1 MYVNTISLSTRIQR
15 IPVPNP
21 YRELFQAPGA
31 AGFVLAGA
39 IARLPLPMIGIGIIT
54 MLSQVRGAYTLAGAV
69 AATFALATA
78 LLAPRISRLVDR
90 HGQGRVLPLAAGVC
104 VMALIGLSASVH
116 WNAPDWVLFV
126 FAALAGSLPS
136 MPAMIRARWT
146 EIFRDRPELRTAYAL
161 ESVADELS
169 FIVGP
174 PLAVGLSV
182 ALFPQAGPLAAAL
195 LLAVGVTAFVMQRA
209 TAPAVQFREAG
220 RQAPVLRM
228 PRMRPL
234 LAMMSAMGVIVG
246 TIDVLSVAFAR
257 QQGMPAG
264 ASLVLSAYA
273 LGSCVAGLV
282 FGVLKFQMPLP
293 RLLAIAAGVTAFTT
307 LPLLLVNDLLT
318 LSLGVLLA
326 GLSFAP
332 TMIIAMALVESS
344 VPGNRL
350 TEGLTWL
357 VTGLGAGVAAG
368 AALAGWVVDHHG
380 VSAGFWT
387 AVGAGAVVLLVALPG
402 ARLRAA
408 EHVRAQSAD
417 C

>member
-1 MYVNTISLSTRIQR
+1 M
-15 IPVPNP
+15 PNP
-21 YRELFQAPGA
+21 YRELFKAPGA
-31 AGFVLAGA
+31 IGFVLAGA

-78 LLAPRISRLVDR
+78 LMAPRISRLVDR
-90 HGQGRVLPLAAGVC
+90 HGQGKVLPVAAGVC
-104 VMALIGLSASVH
+104 VMALIGLAACVQ
-116 WNAPDWVLFV
+116 WNAPDWTLFV
-126 FAALAGSLPS
+126 FAALAGALPS

-146 EIFRDRPELRTAYAL
+146 EIFRDQPELRTAYAL

-174 PLAVGLSV
+174 PVAVGLSV
-182 ALFPQAGPLAAAL
+182 VFFPQAGPLVAAL
-195 LLAVGVTAFVMQRA
+195 LLAVGVTAFVLQRA
-209 TAPAVQFREAG
+209 TAPTVQQREAG
-220 RQAPVLRM
+220 REASVLRM
-228 PRMRPL
+228 PRMGPL
-234 LAMMSAMGVIVG
+234 VALMTAMGVIVG

-257 QQGMPAG
+257 AQGMPAG

-282 FGVLKFQMPLP
+282 FGVLKFQMPLA
-293 RLLAIAAGVTAFTT
+293 RMLSIAAGVTAFTT
-307 LPLLLVNDLLT
+307 VPLLLVNDLISLT
-318 LSLGVLLA
+318 LGVLLA

-344 VPGNRL
+344 VPSRRL

-368 AALAGWVVDHHG
+368 AALAGWVVDHYG

-387 AVGAGAVVLLVALPG
+387 AVVAGAIVLLVSLPG
-402 ARLRAA
+402 ARASAIKHAA
-408 EHVRAQSAD
+408 ASDSGR
-417 C
+417 

>member
-1 MYVNTISLSTRIQR
+1 M
-15 IPVPNP
+15 PNP

-31 AGFVLAGA
+31 LGFVLAGA

-54 MLSQVRGAYTLAGAV
+54 MLSEVRGAYTLAGAV

-90 HGQGRVLPLAAGVC
+90 HGQGRVLPVAAMVC
-104 VMALIGLSASVH
+104 VLALIGLSACVH
-116 WNAPDWVLFV
+116 WNAPDWTLFV
-126 FAALAGSLPS
+126 FAALAGALPS

-146 EIFRDRPELRTAYAL
+146 EIFRDQPQLRTAYAL

-174 PLAVGLSV
+174 PFAVGLSV

-195 LLAVGVTAFVMQRA
+195 LLAVGVTAFVLQRA
-209 TAPAVQFREAG
+209 TAPAVQHREAG
-220 RQAPVLRM
+220 RVESVLRV
-228 PRMRPL
+228 PPMRSL
-234 LAMMSAMGVIVG
+234 VAMMSAMGVIVG

-257 QQGMPAG
+257 AQGVPAG
-264 ASLVLSAYA
+264 ASLILSAYA

-282 FGVLKFQMPLP
+282 FGVMKFQMPLP
-293 RLLAIAAGVTAFTT
+293 RMLSIAAAVTAFTT
-307 LPLLLVNDLLT
+307 LPLLLVNDLIT

-332 TMIIAMALVESS
+332 TMIIGMALVETS
-344 VPGNRL
+344 VPGQRL

-368 AALAGWVVDHHG
+368 AALAGWVVDHYG
-380 VSAGFWT
+380 VGAGFWT
-387 AVGAGAVVLLVALPG
+387 AVVAGAIVLLVAVAG
-402 ARLRAA
+402 ARGAA
-408 EHVRAQSAD
+408 AGREVS
-417 C
+417 

>member
-1 MYVNTISLSTRIQR
+1 MFKRLS
-15 IPVPNP
+15 VPNP
-21 YRELFQAPGA
+21 YRELFKAPGA
-31 AGFVLAGA
+31 TGFVLAGA

-54 MLSQVRGAYTLAGAV
+54 MLSEVRGSYALAGAV

-90 HGQGRVLPLAAGVC
+90 HGQGRVLPIAATICVAALICLAAC
-104 VMALIGLSASVH
+104 VQWS
-116 WNAPDWVLFV
+116 APDWTLFL
-126 FAALAGSLPS
+126 FAALAGTLPS

-146 EIFRDRPELRTAYAL
+146 EIFRDQPQLRTAYAL

-169 FIVGP
+169 FILGP

-195 LLAVGVTAFVMQRA
+195 LLALGVTAFVLQRA
-209 TAPAVQFREAG
+209 TAPSVQVRQAGREAS
-220 RQAPVLRM
+220 VLRM
-228 PRMRPL
+228 PSMRAL
-234 LAMMSAMGVIVG
+234 VAMMSAMGVIVG

-257 QQGMPAG
+257 AQGVPAG

-282 FGVLKFQMPLP
+282 FGVMKFQMPLA
-293 RLLAIAAGVTAFTT
+293 RMLSIAAAVTAFTT
-307 LPLLLVNDLLT
+307 VPLLWVDDLIT

-332 TMIIAMALVESS
+332 TMIIAMALVETS
-344 VPGNRL
+344 VPGQRL

-368 AALAGWVVDHHG
+368 AAMAGWVVDHYG
-380 VSAGFWT
+380 VQAGFWT

-402 ARLRAA
+402 GRARAA
-408 EHVRAQSAD
+408 ASAA
-417 C
+417 

>member
-1 MYVNTISLSTRIQR
+1 M
-15 IPVPNP
+15 PNP

-104 VMALIGLSASVH
+104 VTALIGLSASVH
-116 WNAPDWVLFV
+116 WNAPDWVLFI

-220 RQAPVLRM
+220 RQASVLRM
-228 PRMRPL
+228 FRMRPL

-387 AVGAGAVVLLVALPG
+387 AVGAGAIVLLVALPG
-402 ARLRAA
+402 ARVRAA
-408 EHVRAQSAD
+408 EPVRA
-417 C
+417 

>member
-15 IPVPNP
+15 TPVPNP

-104 VMALIGLSASVH
+104 VTALIGLSASVH
-116 WNAPDWVLFV
+116 WNAPDWVLFI

-220 RQAPVLRM
+220 RQASVLRM
-228 PRMRPL
+228 FRMRPL

-387 AVGAGAVVLLVALPG
+387 AVGAGAIVLLVALPG
-402 ARLRAA
+402 ARVRAA
-408 EHVRAQSAD
+408 EPVRA
-417 C
+417 

>member
-1 MYVNTISLSTRIQR
+1 MS
-15 IPVPNP
+15 NP

-31 AGFVLAGA
+31 LGFVLAGA
-39 IARLPLPMIGIGIIT
+39 VARLPLPMIGIGIIT
-54 MLSQVRGAYTLAGAV
+54 MLSEVRGAYALAGAV

-90 HGQGRVLPLAAGVC
+90 HGQGRVLPVAAGLCIAGLLGLAAC
-104 VMALIGLSASVH
+104 AY
-116 WNAPDWVLFV
+116 WNAPDWTLFA
-126 FAALAGSLPS
+126 FAALTGALPS

-146 EIFRDRPELRTAYAL
+146 EIFRDRPQLRTAYAL

-174 PLAVGLSV
+174 PLSVGLSV
-182 ALFPQAGPLAAAL
+182 LFFPQAAPLAAAV
-195 LLAVGVTAFVMQRA
+195 LLAVGVTAFVLQRA
-209 TAPAVQFREAG
+209 TEPVLRFKQEG
-220 RQAPVLRM
+220 PQESVLRM
-228 PRMRPL
+228 PPMCAL
-234 LAMMSAMGVIVG
+234 LAMMAAMGIIVG

-282 FGVLKFQMPLP
+282 FGVLKFRMPLA
-293 RLLAIAAGVTAFTT
+293 RLLVVAAAVTAFTT
-307 LPLLLVNDLLT
+307 IPLLLVNDLLS

-344 VPGNRL
+344 VPGHRL

-368 AALAGWVVDHHG
+368 AALAGWVVDHYG

-387 AVGAGAVVLLVALPG
+387 AVGAGAIVLLAALPVARG
-402 ARLRAA
+402 AGRADA
-408 EHVRAQSAD
+408 
-417 C
+417 

>member
-1 MYVNTISLSTRIQR
+1 MS
-15 IPVPNP
+15 NP
-21 YRELFQAPGA
+21 YRELFKAPGA
-31 AGFVLAGA
+31 LGFVLAGA

-54 MLSQVRGAYTLAGAV
+54 MLSEVRGAYTLAGAV

-90 HGQGRVLPLAAGVC
+90 HGQGRVLPVASGIC
-104 VMALIGLSASVH
+104 VLALIALCACVYWS
-116 WNAPDWVLFV
+116 APDWTLFV
-126 FAALAGSLPS
+126 FAALSGTLPS

-146 EIFRDRPELRTAYAL
+146 EIFRDQPQLRTAYAL

-174 PLAVGLSV
+174 PFAVGLSV

-195 LLAVGVTAFVMQRA
+195 LLAVGVTAFVLQRA
-209 TAPAVQFREAG
+209 TAPAVQQHEAG
-220 RQAPVLRM
+220 RAASVLRM
-228 PRMRPL
+228 PPMRAL
-234 LAMMSAMGVIVG
+234 VAMMSAMGVIVG

-257 QQGMPAG
+257 AQGVPAG

-282 FGVLKFQMPLP
+282 FGVLKFQMPLA
-293 RLLAIAAGVTAFTT
+293 RLLSIAAAVTALTT
-307 LPLLLVNDLLT
+307 LPLLLVNDLV
-318 LSLGVLLA
+318 SLAFGVLLA

-332 TMIIAMALVESS
+332 TMIIAMALVETS
-344 VPGNRL
+344 VPGQRL

-380 VSAGFWT
+380 VGAGFWT
-387 AVGAGAVVLLVALPG
+387 AVVAGAIVLLVALPG
-402 ARLRAA
+402 ARRPTAERA
-408 EHVRAQSAD
+408 VS
-417 C
+417 

>member
-1 MYVNTISLSTRIQR
+1 MS
-15 IPVPNP
+15 NP
-21 YRELFQAPGA
+21 YRELFKAPGA
-31 AGFVLAGA
+31 LGFVLAGA

-54 MLSQVRGAYTLAGAV
+54 MLSEVRGAYTLAGAV

-90 HGQGRVLPLAAGVC
+90 HGQGRVLPVAAGIC
-104 VMALIGLSASVH
+104 VLALIALCACVYWS
-116 WNAPDWVLFV
+116 APDWTLFV
-126 FAALAGSLPS
+126 FAAMSGTLPS

-146 EIFRDRPELRTAYAL
+146 EIFRDQPQLRTAYAL
-161 ESVADELS
+161 ESVTDELS

-174 PLAVGLSV
+174 PFAVGLSV

-195 LLAVGVTAFVMQRA
+195 LLAVGVTAFVLQRA
-209 TAPAVQFREAG
+209 TAPAVQQHEAG
-220 RQAPVLRM
+220 RAASVLRM
-228 PRMRPL
+228 PPMRAL
-234 LAMMSAMGVIVG
+234 VAMMSAMGVIVG

-257 QQGMPAG
+257 AQGVPAG

-282 FGVLKFQMPLP
+282 FGVLKFQMPLA
-293 RLLAIAAGVTAFTT
+293 RLLSIAAAVTALTT
-307 LPLLLVNDLLT
+307 LPLLLVNDLV
-318 LSLGVLLA
+318 SLAFGVLLA

-332 TMIIAMALVESS
+332 TMIIAMALVETS
-344 VPGNRL
+344 VPGQRL

-380 VSAGFWT
+380 VGAGFWT
-387 AVGAGAVVLLVALPG
+387 AVVAGAIVLLVALPG
-402 ARLRAA
+402 ARRPAA
-408 EHVRAQSAD
+408 ERAVS
-417 C
+417 

>member
-1 MYVNTISLSTRIQR
+1 M
-15 IPVPNP
+15 PNP
-21 YRELFQAPGA
+21 YRELFKAPGA

-39 IARLPLPMIGIGIIT
+39 IARLPLPMTGIGIIT

-69 AATFALATA
+69 AAVFALATA

-90 HGQGRVLPLAAGVC
+90 YGQGKVLPLAAGIC
-104 VMALIGLSASVH
+104 VLALIGLSASVH
-116 WNAPDWVLFV
+116 WGAPDWVLFV

-146 EIFRDRPELRTAYAL
+146 EIYRDQPELRTAYAL

-174 PLAVGLSV
+174 PLAVGLCV
-182 ALFPQAGPLAAAL
+182 GLFPQAGPLAAAL

-209 TAPAVQFREAG
+209 TAPAVQFRESG
-220 RQAPVLRM
+220 RQASVLRM

-257 QQGMPAG
+257 QQGFPAG

-282 FGVLKFQMPLP
+282 FGVLKFQMPLA
-293 RLLAIAAGVTAFTT
+293 RLLALAAAVTAFTT
-307 LPLLLVNDLLT
+307 LPLLLVHDLLT
-318 LSLGVLLA
+318 LSLGVLVA

-344 VPGNRL
+344 VPASRL

-368 AALAGWVVDHHG
+368 AAMAGWVVDHHG
-380 VSAGFWT
+380 VGAGFWT
-387 AVGAGAVVLLVALPG
+387 AAGAGAVVLLVALPG
-402 ARLRAA
+402 ARRRAA
-408 EHVRAQSAD
+408 GDTPAQEAR

>member
-1 MYVNTISLSTRIQR
+1 MS
-15 IPVPNP
+15 NP

-31 AGFVLAGA
+31 LGFVLAGA

-54 MLSQVRGAYTLAGAV
+54 MLSEVRGAYALAGGV

-90 HGQGRVLPLAAGVC
+90 HGQGRVLPVAAGLSVAGLVGLAAC
-104 VMALIGLSASVH
+104 VQWG
-116 WNAPDWVLFV
+116 APDWTLFL
-126 FAALAGSLPS
+126 FAALAGALPS

-146 EIFRDRPELRTAYAL
+146 EIFRDQPQLRTAYAL

-182 ALFPQAGPLAAAL
+182 LFFPQAGPLFAAL
-195 LLAVGVTAFVMQRA
+195 LLAAGVTAFVLQRA
-209 TAPAVQFREAG
+209 TAPAVRFRQEG
-220 RQAPVLRM
+220 RQASVLRM
-228 PRMRPL
+228 PPMLSL
-234 LAMMSAMGVIVG
+234 LAMMAAMGVIVG

-257 QQGMPAG
+257 QQGFPAG
-264 ASLVLSAYA
+264 ASLVLSSYA

-282 FGVLKFQMPLP
+282 FGVLKFQMPLA
-293 RLLAIAAGVTAFTT
+293 RLLVVAAAVTALTT
-307 LPLLLVNDLLT
+307 VPLLLVNDLLT
-318 LSLGVLLA
+318 LALGVLLA

-332 TMIIAMALVESS
+332 TMIIAMALVEGS
-344 VPGNRL
+344 VPGHRL

-380 VSAGFWT
+380 VGAGFWT
-387 AVGAGAVVLLVALPG
+387 AVCAGAIVLLAALPAGRGRVAGRAG
-402 ARLRAA
+402 A
-408 EHVRAQSAD
+408 
-417 C
+417 

>member
-1 MYVNTISLSTRIQR
+1 M
-15 IPVPNP
+15 PNP
-21 YRELFQAPGA
+21 YRELFKAPGA
-31 AGFVLAGA
+31 IGFVLAGA

-78 LLAPRISRLVDR
+78 LMAPRISRLVDR
-90 HGQGRVLPLAAGVC
+90 HGQGKVLPVAAGVC
-104 VMALIGLSASVH
+104 VMALIGLAACVQ
-116 WNAPDWVLFV
+116 WNAPDWALFV
-126 FAALAGSLPS
+126 FAALAGALPS

-146 EIFRDRPELRTAYAL
+146 EIFRDQPELRTAYAL

-174 PLAVGLSV
+174 PVAVGLSV
-182 ALFPQAGPLAAAL
+182 VFFPQAGPLVAAL
-195 LLAVGVTAFVMQRA
+195 LLAVGVTAFVLQRA
-209 TAPAVQFREAG
+209 TAPTVQQREAG
-220 RQAPVLRM
+220 REASVLRM
-228 PRMRPL
+228 PRMGPL
-234 LAMMSAMGVIVG
+234 VALMTAMGVIVG

-257 QQGMPAG
+257 AQGMPAG

-282 FGVLKFQMPLP
+282 FGVLKFQMPLA
-293 RLLAIAAGVTAFTT
+293 RMLSIAAGVTAFTT
-307 LPLLLVNDLLT
+307 VPLLLVNDLISLT
-318 LSLGVLLA
+318 LGVLLA

-344 VPGNRL
+344 VPARRL

-368 AALAGWVVDHHG
+368 AALAGWVVDHYG

-387 AVGAGAVVLLVALPG
+387 AVAAGAIVLLVSLPG
-402 ARLRAA
+402 ARESAIKHAA
-408 EHVRAQSAD
+408 ASDSGR
-417 C
+417 

>member
-1 MYVNTISLSTRIQR
+1 MYVNRISLSTHLQR
-15 IPVPNP
+15 ILVPNP

-90 HGQGRVLPLAAGVC
+90 HGQGKVLPLAAGVC

-116 WNAPDWVLFV
+116 WGAPDWVLFV

-146 EIFRDRPELRTAYAL
+146 EIFRDMPELRTAYAL

-209 TAPAVQFREAG
+209 TAPSVQFRETG

-282 FGVLKFQMPLP
+282 FGVLKFQTPLA

-307 LPLLLVNDLLT
+307 LPLLLVDDLLT

-402 ARLRAA
+402 ARGRAA
-408 EHVRAQSAD
+408 QPAGA
-417 C
+417 